1 MSSYNIKCLFAYIF
15 YCILCYLFD
24 GGSWVENDSQNAVIN
39 YILIPLVSYLL
50 LPFILKLIE
59 RWKVII
65 WLDKLIDS
73 IYRTIKSKF

>member
-1 MSSYNIKCLFAYIF
+1 MSSYNIKCLFVYIF

-24 GGSWVENDSQNAVIN
+24 GGSWVENDLQNAVIN

-73 IYRTIKSKF
+73 IYKTIKSKF

>member
-1 MSSYNIKCLFAYIF
+1 MSSYNIKCLFVYIF

-24 GGSWVENDSQNAVIN
+24 GGSWVENDLQNAVIN

-65 WLDKLIDS
+65 WLDKIIDS
-73 IYRTIKSKF
+73 IYKTIKSKF

>member
-1 MSSYNIKCLFAYIF
+1 MSSYNIKCLFVYIF

-24 GGSWVENDSQNAVIN
+24 DGSWVENDSQNTVIN

-59 RWKVII
+59 KWKVII

-73 IYRTIKSKF
+73 IYRTIKTKF